1 MSVYIKISKVLDI
14 FVNYYI
20 CKKQKVNL
28 GKYSK
33 ICGRI
38 YIENRNPDKE
48 KHISIGDNTI
58 INSGIH
64 KNPIGGNIQTL
75 LVTNPGGR
83 IYIGNNV
90 GMSNVAIFA
99 QEAVVIEDYVMIGG
113 GVCIYDT
120 DFHSLDYETR
130 ISSND
135 TKFSTAPIEIGEGAF
150 IGAHSIILKGVRI
163 GKHAIIGAGSLVTK
177 SVPDGEIWA
186 GNPAHKIY

>member
-1 MSVYIKISKVLDI
+1 MKKIEREKVNMSVYIKISKVLDI

-113 GVCIYDT
+113 EYVFMILT
-120 DFHSLDYETR
+120 
-130 ISSND
+130 
-135 TKFSTAPIEIGEGAF
+135 F
-150 IGAHSIILKGVRI
+150 IHLIMKPEYRLMILSFRQPQLK
-163 GKHAIIGAGSLVTK
+163 LVK
-177 SVPDGEIWA
+177 VLL
-186 GNPAHKIY
+186 